1 MVLRISDNHH
11 ATAVGDYDARFR
23 DAFRSVVGAF
33 ALNVGAEPAEKSRR
47 RSIREHRDVV
57 DDAQRCDELSALELR
72 HHGAPLTLEL
82 PNRRVAVECND
93 EYVSDVQGEDLDLS
107 NAVDVG
113 NPAYV
118 GVDPTYQNS
127 ASVTNAPFV
136 SDEERDVFHAGKASE
151 TSKARVSRLPGS
163 VA

>member
-1 MVLRISDNHH
+1 MSDPTTH
-11 ATAVGDYDARFR
+11 DAEL
-23 DAFRSVVGAF
+23 D
-33 ALNVGAEPAEKSRR
+33 
-47 RSIREHRDVV
+47 EHGQGED
-57 DDAQRCDELSALELR
+57 L
-72 HHGAPLTLEL
+72 
-82 PNRRVAVECND
+82 D